1 MGELISLDGNPR
13 SASAVRFGRTTQNTS
28 FELIAW
34 EWGPKPIQEFQQ
46 IFKNGP
52 PPPEMGA
59 YARTLLT
66 RILKVIRSLS

>member
-1 MGELISLDGNPR
+1 MGVGAN
-13 SASAVRFGRTTQNTS
+13 
-28 FELIAW
+28 
-34 EWGPKPIQEFQQ
+34 KPIQEFQQ

>member
-1 MGELISLDGNPR
+1 MGVGAN
-13 SASAVRFGRTTQNTS
+13 
-28 FELIAW
+28 
-34 EWGPKPIQEFQQ
+34 KPIQEFQQ

-52 PPPEMGA
+52 LPPREMGA